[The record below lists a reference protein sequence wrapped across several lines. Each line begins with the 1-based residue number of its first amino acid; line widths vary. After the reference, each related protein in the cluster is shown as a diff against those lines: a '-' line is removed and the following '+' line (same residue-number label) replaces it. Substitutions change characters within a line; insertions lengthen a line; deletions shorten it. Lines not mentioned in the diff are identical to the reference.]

1 MASAYYYRWA
11 AQRTYHEVHT
21 NKKSYLIDKTRLST
35 DWVRP
40 TSGLETGQ
48 RGEDDELIQYH
59 MMQADSGDVSALTN
73 IGDLYYYGARGM
85 PRDMGASFQH
95 YERAAA
101 AGNSGAL
108 AKIRCCCAGGRE
120 E

>member
-48 RGEDDELIQYH
+48 RGEDDELIQC
-59 MMQADSGDVSALTN
+59 
-73 IGDLYYYGARGM
+73 ARRCLPG
-85 PRDMGASFQH
+85 PFCWPASHQ
-95 YERAAA
+95 
-101 AGNSGAL
+101 
-108 AKIRCCCAGGRE
+108 RCC
-120 E
+120 